1 MLLSSPKRA
10 PAPNKTGLT
19 RPQLLKLHETLT
31 QQARELMTRKN
42 ADYGANAD
50 PFANFR
56 MSALL
61 HIQPEFGVLLR
72 MQDKM
77 ARLVSFLEKGQLAV
91 KEESWSDAIIDIINY
106 SVLLCGLLQE
116 NAAKGQER

>member
-1 MLLSSPKRA
+1 MANPPKRA
-10 PAPNKTGLT
+10 
-19 RPQLLKLHETLT
+19 QLLQLHETLT
-31 QQARELMTRKN
+31 TQARELMTRKN
-42 ADYGANAD
+42 ADYGANTD

-61 HIQPEFGVLLR
+61 HIQPEFGILLR

-77 ARLVSFLEKGQLAV
+77 ARLVSFIEKGQLAV

-106 SVLLCGLLQE
+106 SVLLCGLLREKTNQE
-116 NAAKGQER
+116 AKP